1 MRLIFF
7 TIFFVFHCFA
17 LGRKTSSAEFSIMTY
32 NVENLFDSKHDASH
46 DDETFLPRSE
56 KRSPEHISKCKKLAN
71 FKFRKDCLYLDW
83 NQKIIEAKMK
93 NISEVILS
101 KDRGQGPD
109 ILILAEVENINILN
123 QLNQKYLQ
131 AAHYKTVELIEGDD
145 VRGIDVAVL
154 SRFPEADTPK
164 LFSLGMVNSSTGE
177 KLRTRG
183 VLLVPL
189 KISGNQTLSVF
200 AVHMP
205 SQGNPIESR
214 LQGVQSLNQIL
225 ESEKNAWIVGGDF
238 NITKK
243 EEKEE
248 HLVSEK
254 LAKHGSISHFIGCK
268 ECRGTHFYKNK
279 WAFLDIFY
287 FDSRLPS
294 LGYTVLN
301 DSIEVVNSL
310 YYRGVEKR
318 PWRFDPAKGQ
328 GASDHFPLY
337 ARLRWEKQRL

>member
-7 TIFFVFHCFA
+7 SMVFALHCFGF
-17 LGRKTSSAEFSIMTY
+17 GRKMSTVEFSIMTY
-32 NVENLFDSKHDASH
+32 NVENLFDSKHDINH

-56 KRSPEHISKCKKLAN
+56 KRSPGHISKCKKIAN

-83 NQKIIEAKMK
+83 NQKIIETKMK

-101 KDRGQGPD
+101 KDQGRGPD

-123 QLNQKYLQ
+123 QLNLKYLK
-131 AAHYKTVELIEGDD
+131 AANYKTVELIEGND

-154 SRFPEADTPK
+154 SRFPELEKAK
-164 LFSLGMVNSSTGE
+164 LFSLGMVNTSTGE
-177 KLRTRG
+177 RLRTRG
-183 VLLVPL
+183 VLRVPL
-189 KISGNQTLSVF
+189 KIGENQALSIF

-238 NITKK
+238 NITQK
-243 EEKEE
+243 EEKDE
-248 HLVSEK
+248 HLISEK
-254 LAKHGSISHFIGCK
+254 LAQHGSISHFIGCIK
-268 ECRGTHFYKNK
+268 CQGTHFYKNK
-279 WAFLDIFY
+279 WAFLDVFY
-287 FDSRLPS
+287 FDSRLPG
-294 LGYTVLN
+294 LGFSVLK

-310 YYRGVEKR
+310 YHRGAEKK

-337 ARLRWEKQRL
+337 ARLKWEKQHE